1 MLESIFQTCVPRN
14 EVLGGNLSEDVFAAK
29 LKQVVDGNA
38 PLVYQDPNTF
48 FENTFPTNGLKTLI
62 SEVFGRL
69 TGVDT
74 GSPVIRLETSFGGGK
89 THDEIAIW
97 HIAKHGRLISGLD
110 RFVNDITIIPDRP
123 IQVAAIACQDLDP
136 VNGVLHEE
144 SGITVHTLWG
154 EIAYQIG
161 GVEGYSLLKGSD
173 EQKVSPG
180 TVVIDKLTNQEPT
193 VIILDEIA
201 QYLRRAKAIAVG
213 NSDLAAQVVAFLFA
227 LMDSAATCSNIVF
240 VYTLASTAD
249 TFGAETNDL
258 REALQTSARQERVLS
273 PSTDIEIYN
282 IVKQRIFT
290 SIDEKAA
297 KSAAQEYLQ
306 TYRASRINLPDSCKD
321 ANHAQILQSSYPFS
335 PELFDLLTKKVASIQ
350 NFQRT
355 RGALRLLAM
364 VVRYLWQDPKAW
376 IPMIHPHHIPIGID
390 EAVTGEFTSRLQRPL
405 MRNPIQADIFN
416 TEGKPAHA
424 QVHDRQWEAAGKPP
438 FATWVARTIFLH
450 SINQGT
456 AAGIRRAELNLA
468 LLMPQVE
475 ISYLDPVLDRLT
487 SVAWYLD
494 IDPIT
499 TIARFKEEPS
509 INKIIAEEKE
519 QIGNL
524 PAKDH
529 LRSRRDSIF
538 ANKVFTLVASP
549 ESSGDVDDKPD
560 DIALCIIDFDQGT
573 VNASTD
579 VAPNLVEQIFNNTGE
594 SGKFRT
600 FRNRLLFL
608 VANKQ
613 ELERAIDI
621 TKEHL
626 AIQNIVKSPNR
637 QEDLSEN
644 QRKQLKERGG
654 AKDLDVRVALTNTY
668 RHLFYPTNDPV
679 KAPKGLLHFTLPAE
693 SSSDIKGNKNQQD
706 VILKSLKDCQ
716 KIRAE
721 DAGAFAPA
729 YILQKVW
736 LAGIDHWTTRAL
748 KEEFSKNLGL
758 QMLLDADISKF
769 RETIRKGIQEGQWDL
784 KVGTK
789 VYIRA
794 DDGKLPSLPDMI
806 EFSDRMELYRRGIL
820 KPPEPRVIEI
830 NAQVMQSSELA
841 KPVNLRWRSQG
852 ALSVKLYQDGIP
864 IAGEFLPS
872 DSHQIQISQ
881 TTIFKIVADYGNAET
896 AEKETRAEIVTHP
909 TATGSSS
916 GTGGGTT
923 LPIFATKPEIIDLSG
938 TVNAVFTEFSDRCS
952 DDKVKN
958 IQSIE
963 ITVDQVM
970 DYRKITTSFPLLGK
984 LTFEIDQ
991 KATIQ
996 MDKQFVRFDYQG
1008 GLRGFQGFLS
1018 PVNALLSAT
1027 GVRANVSLKLT
1038 FNFEP
1043 AIAPDGNEL
1052 QTLQQ
1057 ALMRN
1062 PVDRLSL
1069 TARVSY

>member
-1 MLESIFQTCVPRN
+1 MLTSIFNTCVPRD

-48 FENTFPTNGLKTLI
+48 FANTFPTNGLKTLI

-69 TGVDT
+69 TGADT

-97 HIAKHGRLISGLD
+97 HIAKNGRQISGLD
-110 RFVNDITIIPDRP
+110 RFVNDLTIIPDRP

-144 SGITVHTLWG
+144 SGIRVHTLWG

-161 GVEGYSLLKGSD
+161 GVEGYSLLRGSD

-180 TVVIDKLTNQEPT
+180 TVVIEKLTKKEPT

-213 NSDLAAQVVAFLFA
+213 NSDLAEQVVAFLFA
-227 LMDSAATCSNIVF
+227 LMDSTASCNNIVF
-240 VYTLASTAD
+240 VYTLASISD
-249 TFGAETNDL
+249 TFGTETNDMK
-258 REALQTSARQERVLS
+258 EALSTSARQEMVLS
-273 PSTDIEIYN
+273 PSKDIEIYN
-282 IVKQRIFT
+282 IVKQRIFK
-290 SIDEKAA
+290 SIDD
-297 KSAAQEYLQ
+297 SAAAAAARDYLSV
-306 TYRASRINLPDSCKD
+306 YKSSRLNLPDGCKD
-321 ANHAQILQSSYPFS
+321 ANHVQILQSSYPFS
-335 PELFDLLTKKVASIQ
+335 PELFDLLTKKIASIP

-364 VVRYLWQDPKAW
+364 VVRHLWQDPTAW
-376 IPMIHPHHIPIGID
+376 IPMIHPHHIPIGLD
-390 EAVTGEFTSRLQRPL
+390 EGVTSEFTSRLERPL
-405 MRNPIQADIFN
+405 MRSPIQADIFN
-416 TEGKPAHA
+416 TDGKLAHA
-424 QVHDRQWEAAGKPP
+424 QIQDQEWQAAGKPP
-438 FATWVARTIFLH
+438 FVTWVARTIFLH

-456 AAGIRRAELNLA
+456 SAGIRRAELNLA
-468 LLMPQVE
+468 LLMPTVE
-475 ISYLDPVLDRLT
+475 ISYIEPVLDRLT

-509 INKIIAEEKE
+509 INKIIAEEKG

-524 PAKDH
+524 TAKDH

-560 DIALCIIDFDQGT
+560 DIALCVIDFDQGT

-613 ELERAIDI
+613 ELDRAIDI

-654 AKDLDVRVALTNTY
+654 AKDLEVRVALTNTY

-693 SSSDIKGNKNQQD
+693 SSSDVKGNKNQQD

-736 LAGIDHWTTRAL
+736 LAGLDHWTTRAL

-758 QMLLDADISKF
+758 QMLLDADISKL
-769 RETIRKGIQEGQWDL
+769 RETVRKGIQEGQWDL
-784 KVGTK
+784 KVGVK
-789 VYIRA
+789 VYIRG
-794 DDGKLPSLPDMI
+794 DDGKLPSLPDTI
-806 EFSDRMELYRRGIL
+806 EFSDRMELYR
-820 KPPEPRVIEI
+820 
-830 NAQVMQSSELA
+830 
-841 KPVNLRWRSQG
+841 
-852 ALSVKLYQDGIP
+852 
-864 IAGEFLPS
+864 
-872 DSHQIQISQ
+872 
-881 TTIFKIVADYGNAET
+881 
-896 AEKETRAEIVTHP
+896 
-909 TATGSSS
+909 
-916 GTGGGTT
+916 
-923 LPIFATKPEIIDLSG
+923 
-938 TVNAVFTEFSDRCS
+938 
-952 DDKVKN
+952 
-958 IQSIE
+958 
-963 ITVDQVM
+963 
-970 DYRKITTSFPLLGK
+970 
-984 LTFEIDQ
+984 
-991 KATIQ
+991 
-996 MDKQFVRFDYQG
+996 
-1008 GLRGFQGFLS
+1008 
-1018 PVNALLSAT
+1018 
-1027 GVRANVSLKLT
+1027 
-1038 FNFEP
+1038 
-1043 AIAPDGNEL
+1043 
-1052 QTLQQ
+1052 
-1057 ALMRN
+1057 
-1062 PVDRLSL
+1062 
-1069 TARVSY
+1069 